1 MGLTREAES
10 RGVLLHCSV
19 EKLQHATRVL
29 FEEPYDP
36 ATAADYWGAGPVGH
50 MPLVGLDCEWRPDR
64 VRSQPHP
71 VSLMQV
77 CSCVVVA
84 SPHLAH
90 TTRRRTVRKTQ

>member
-1 MGLTREAES
+1 MLR
-10 RGVLLHCSV
+10 SV

-36 ATAADYWGAGPVGH
+36 ATAAQYWGAGPVGH
-50 MPLVGLDCEWRPDR
+50 IPLVGLDCEWRPDR

-77 CSCVVVA
+77 CASS
-84 SPHLAH
+84 SPHPGLLTH
-90 TTRRRTVRKTQ
+90 QKKVSERQ